1 MIAEYEGESV
11 MDALLNVAVMES
23 VLTVVIVCVRV
34 RRSVRV
40 EVLVTKS
47 VIVTLVVTVLEIQG
61 ERLVVVLRDGVFDPM
76 LCVSVRVVCKDCEMT
91 GVEDDHGVDVV
102 VFEEERDAVCVMVTI
117 GVRVPTV
124 LVADVEPV
132 LDDVALGKREVV
144 ADPDMVAETVSPV
157 AEGEEEAD
165 TGERECWI
173 EPDRR
178 EETDALLVRVG
189 VCVPRIVT
197 D

>member
-1 MIAEYEGESV
+1 
-11 MDALLNVAVMES
+11 MES
-23 VLTVVIVCVRV
+23 VFTVVIVCVRV

-40 EVLVTKS
+40 EVHVTRS

-76 LCVSVRVVCKDCEMT
+76 LCVSVRVVCKDREMT

-102 VFEEERDAVCVMVTI
+102 VFEEERDAVCVMVTLL
-117 GVRVPTV
+117 VRVPTV
-124 LVADVEPV
+124 RVAEVEPV

-144 ADPDMVAETVSPV
+144 AEPDMVAESVSPV
-157 AEGEEEAD
+157 AEGEEEAE
-165 TGERECWI
+165 TGERVCLGEA
-173 EPDRR
+173 DLR

-189 VCVPRIVT
+189 VRVPCIVRE
-197 D
+197 

>member
-1 MIAEYEGESV
+1 
-11 MDALLNVAVMES
+11 MES
-23 VLTVVIVCVRV
+23 VFTVVIVCVRV

-40 EVLVTKS
+40 EVRVTRS

-76 LCVSVRVVCKDCEMT
+76 LCVSVRVVCKDREMT
-91 GVEDDHGVDVV
+91 GVEDDHGVEVV
-102 VFEEERDAVCVMVTI
+102 VFEEEIDAVCVMVTLL
-117 GVRVPTV
+117 VRVPTV
-124 LVADVEPV
+124 RVADVEPV

-144 ADPDMVAETVSPV
+144 ADPDMVADSVSPV

-165 TGERECWI
+165 TGERVCLGEA
-173 EPDRR
+173 DLR

-189 VCVPRIVT
+189 VRVPRIVRE
-197 D
+197 